1 MKNCPRTTANKTG
14 TRLVIWAVLAVLLLA
29 FIWGNSFLSVR
40 NSTDVSVWVMKLVTP
55 LLEKFVGAGN
65 VTDHLVRKIAHFV
78 EFAALGFVLYWVMRL
93 AGRRR
98 SGAGSVF
105 SSDGRRSGGSASSA
119 APVGFRALCRA
130 LFWGFFAGFLDETIQ
145 VFTGRGPQITDV
157 WLDFAGLTCG
167 ALLAALIG
175 LLVRERRD

>member
-1 MKNCPRTTANKTG
+1 MKNRSRTTANKTG

-40 NSTDVSVWVMKLVTP
+40 NSTDASVWVMKLVTP

-105 SSDGRRSGGSASSA
+105 SSDSRRSNSSASA
-119 APVGFRALCRA
+119 APVGLRALCRA